1 MKFQTKAYSI
11 LFFIFFSIPTYA
23 QNSFIKFYNINP
35 IPGSI
40 SLDRKDLLE
49 LSNGEIVFTV
59 YDEQTCSIVKTDFSG
74 NFIWGKKLSG
84 NWVLE
89 PAQAIELNNNDI
101 LIVGRIRNLSELS
114 SEDIALVSF
123 SSAGELNWSK
133 RINEP
138 DLKSVIKRV
147 FPTSDEN
154 LLIAGVHDLSLP
166 GGFYFADGY
175 LAKINPAGDLL
186 QSVKISNGKYVTFSH
201 VQELENNNIIL
212 FGQMIVSQNSNVE
225 DLILILLDS
234 NFNKIWSKSIY
245 FNDSVSP
252 FENYA
257 NTAIDFEVTNN
268 SFLISTNVLDPDG
281 YYSVILNLDM
291 DANINYSKRFSI
303 GNETLYLA
311 NFIVNQN
318 NEAVFFG
325 GYPNTRL
332 AKINIAD
339 GSLVWSKELVN
350 NDFGFALEQF
360 TENNEYLFRSG
371 SQNTTIIGKIDS
383 DLSDCFEF
391 QTIEYSDTTSN
402 AFIEDIDLTI
412 TDKSGGFENF
422 SPFEIE
428 TLNLTPIVFCEKTV
442 NVSNPMSEYLVKV
455 YPNPTERELHLS
467 GLPENSLIYVID
479 FSGKIIGKWKN
490 YKELNFDIDL
500 FNFPRGIYLISIEKN
515 GVLIFSEKFI
525 KINK

>member
-1 MKFQTKAYSI
+1 MKLQTKTYSI
-11 LFFIFFSIPTYA
+11 LFFILLSITTYA
-23 QNSFIKFYNINP
+23 QNSFINFYNINSLS
-35 IPGSI
+35 GSI
-40 SLDRKDLLE
+40 SFDRKDFLE
-49 LSNGEIVFTV
+49 LSNGDFVFAV
-59 YDEQTCSIVKTDFSG
+59 YDEEVCSIVKTDFAG

-89 PAQAIELNNNDI
+89 PAQVIELNNNEI
-101 LIVGRIRNLSELS
+101 LIVGRIRNLSDLS
-114 SEDIALVSF
+114 SEDIALVNF
-123 SSAGELNWSK
+123 SSTGELNWSK

-138 DLKSVIKRV
+138 DLKSVVTNI
-147 FPTSDEN
+147 FPTSDGN
-154 LLIAGVHDLSLP
+154 LLITGVYDLSSS
-166 GGFYFADGY
+166 GGYYFADGY
-175 LAKINPAGDLL
+175 LAKISPTGELIQSKVISSGD
-186 QSVKISNGKYVTFSH
+186 YVTFSH

-212 FGQMIVSQNSNVE
+212 FGELVSSQSSSR

-234 NFNKIWSKSIY
+234 NFNQIWSKSIY